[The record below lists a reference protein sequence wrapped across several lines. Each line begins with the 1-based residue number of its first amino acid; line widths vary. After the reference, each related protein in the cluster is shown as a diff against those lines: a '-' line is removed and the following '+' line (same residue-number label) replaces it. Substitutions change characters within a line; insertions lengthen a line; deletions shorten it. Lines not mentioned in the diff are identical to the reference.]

1 MWYVWASHLPSLTFR
16 ECWRTFEVWS
26 SERPQCNDREGNQRA
41 SPYPHDIKNKMHFS
55 HLREGRNRIRRMMNE
70 SRNLQLEPRNGCISQ
85 FIACSEFCKTPT
97 KRWFSQ
103 HMVDGIVMLR
113 THCRA
118 KQTLGCL
125 VNSKECENY
134 LLSCLTEDILCQKWM
149 DYGTNRGGKCSSSCL
164 SWVMKAC

>member
-103 HMVDGIVMLR
+103 HMVDGIVMIR
-113 THCRA
+113 THFRA
-118 KQTLGCL
+118 KLTQVYTWYTLKNVKIIYCHA
-125 VNSKECENY
+125 Y
-134 LLSCLTEDILCQKWM
+134 LRISLTKMNGLWHK
-149 DYGTNRGGKCSSSCL
+149 
-164 SWVMKAC
+164 